1 MEKGYETRGVFLDIS
16 KSFDEVWD
24 EDLFFVK
31 AKFTVYSKTCS
42 IINKKRKLF
51 FMISY
56 LIEKTFKQLFPKV
69 TSQQYCCY

>member
-42 IINKKRKLF
+42 NK
-51 FMISY
+51 
-56 LIEKTFKQLFPKV
+56 
-69 TSQQYCCY
+69 